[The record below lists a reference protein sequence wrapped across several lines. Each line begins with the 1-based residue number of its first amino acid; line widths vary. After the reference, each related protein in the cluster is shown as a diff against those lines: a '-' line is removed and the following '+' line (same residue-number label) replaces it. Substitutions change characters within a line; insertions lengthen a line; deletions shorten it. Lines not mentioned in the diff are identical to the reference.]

1 MITFNTTITQDA
13 YRHDPAES
21 RLENERYIDMER
33 AEFAVRELLLA
44 FGEDAERDGL
54 IDTPRRV
61 AKMYREL
68 LSGLDTD
75 PAEHLSRTFDE
86 SHDEIVLLRNIRFS
100 SICEHHLLPFVGV
113 AHVAY
118 LPGQRVVGLSKLAR
132 TVDVFARRP
141 QVQERMTN
149 QIADAVMAHL
159 DARGALVVI
168 ESEHYCMK
176 MRGVCK
182 HDATMT
188 TTASRGVFKQD
199 RASRAE
205 AMALINRGAEA

>member
-1 MITFNTTITQDA
+1 MITFNA
-13 YRHDPAES
+13 SVS
-21 RLENERYIDMER
+21 RATDRDDQIQFCPEGKRYFDVER
-33 AEFAVRELLLA
+33 AEFAIRELLLA
-44 FGEDAERDGL
+44 FGEDPERDGL

-61 AKMYREL
+61 TKMYREL

-75 PAEHLSRTFDE
+75 PAEHLSKTFDE
-86 SHDEIVLLRNIRFS
+86 THDEIVLLRNIRFS

-149 QIADAVMAHL
+149 QVADALMAHL
-159 DARGALVVI
+159 DAKGALVVI
-168 ESEHYCMK
+168 ESEHYCIK

-182 HDATMT
+182 HDATMI
-188 TTASRGVFKQD
+188 TTASRGVFRLDK
-199 RASRAE
+199 ALRAE
-205 AMALINRGAEA
+205 AMALIHRGAEA